1 MINQTKAL
9 KLIEIYSIICEKF
22 EKDLKFTCERFS
34 NNCKQDLTDQEIMTI
49 YLFTV
54 QEEQRF
60 SVKQI
65 HKHACDYLLDWF
77 PKLGSYAGFSNRL
90 NQLSEAFRCFSI
102 SLFEDFLPADCF
114 KNQSLLDSM
123 PIITCSGKRSGKVA
137 KDLTD
142 KGYCSTKS
150 LYYYG
155 VKLHAL
161 AFRRLNKIPFP
172 EEIQITPASVNDLTV
187 FKEVWSEKKNRNFFG
202 DKIYNNQD
210 FFTELEQ
217 EKNSTMMTPIKG
229 IKGECQEIKNWDK
242 AANDLFSTAVSRIRQ
257 PIESLFN
264 WIIQKTDIQRA
275 SKVRSSKGLLIHIFG
290 KIASAFINLIFNP

>member
-9 KLIEIYSIICEKF
+9 KLIKIYSIICERF
-22 EKDLKFTCERFS
+22 EKDLKYTCERFS
-34 NNCKQDLTDQEIMTI
+34 NNTKQDLTDQEIMTI
-49 YLFTV
+49 YLFSV

-60 SVKQI
+60 NVTQI
-65 HKHACDYLLDWF
+65 HTFACDYLLDWF

-90 NQLSEAFRCFSI
+90 NQLSEAFRCLTT
-102 SLFEDFLPADCF
+102 SLFDEFLPEDCL

-123 PIITCSGKRSGKVA
+123 PIITCSAKRSGKVA
-137 KDLTD
+137 NDLTD

-161 AFRRLNKIPFP
+161 AFRRINTLPFP

-187 FKEVWSEKKNRNFFG
+187 FKEAWSEKRNRNFFG
-202 DKIYNNQD
+202 DKIYNNND
-210 FFTELEQ
+210 FFNELEH
-217 EKNSTMMTPIKG
+217 EKNITMMTPIKG
-229 IKGECQEIKNWDK
+229 IKGQCQEIKNRDK
-242 AANDLFSTAVSRIRQ
+242 AANDLFSTAVSRVRQ

-264 WIIQKTDIQRA
+264 WLIEKTNIQKA

-290 KIASAFINLIFNP
+290 KIASAFINLIF